1 MSTNAA
7 GADASLVV
15 VAETDGFD
23 AALQRSMAT
32 AQAFERTTVDA
43 ANGAANAVA
52 GVGKKGAAGLGELD
66 ASQKR
71 FLASME
77 RQTAALTMDRVEFAR
92 WQATVKGIPQGVIE
106 PYIRKLQE
114 AVDAQK
120 RSGAAANDYA
130 QRLGLVGVSAGQA
143 QAALRTLPA
152 QITDI
157 TTSLASGQSPFLV
170 LIQQG
175 GQIKDSFGGV
185 GNALKALAGTI
196 TPTVALVGS
205 LAAVVGT
212 LGFAWASG
220 YRESAQLRTSLA
232 LTGNAAGITAGQFNA
247 MAKAIGDDTKAGV
260 GVARDALQALVADG
274 RVGAQ
279 AIEPTA
285 KAVAALARATG
296 DSAADIAK
304 RFADLTGG
312 VADGA
317 AKLNQQFNFL
327 TAEQYKAI
335 KALED
340 HGHAQQALAETMRLL
355 GDRVD
360 ASVPK
365 VGSLERAWIDFKRT
379 IGDVTDA
386 IKGIGRDLTADDA
399 VSVLER
405 RVAQLRS
412 AVTRGAGGA
421 QNATD
426 LIGLVTGGTKRELDD
441 LTALLAKMKEA
452 QQTQRALTA
461 EESKRAE
468 QAKAN
473 IALQGQVNDA
483 LSEQLKL
490 EKQMAETRDKLSAAG
505 FSGEQIAGVIN
516 KLVLG
521 SRAYGDSAALAMA
534 RASAAATDAMTEL
547 AGRQVIFDAQL
558 REGAITEV
566 GYIEMVTQARIKA
579 LEAEKRATQAR
590 SALAADRVNR
600 GDVGALQEVT
610 AAAAQLR
617 RLDAEI
623 ASARIESSSK
633 VKQILIDNAREAY
646 LAEFE
651 AAEKV
656 RDENDAIARQ
666 QFLRRKAAIE
676 AIDEQSR
683 ALGESIRL
691 AELERSLAGA
701 TTSERQ
707 AAVEILRIQIKLQRD
722 LDELQK
728 NNALAADPQE
738 LEKQKQRL
746 RDQAAQAASEVTA
759 RTAGEEWKRVFDDV
773 RSGLYEAIRDG
784 GKDGARSL
792 RDLFERLVLR
802 PMLEPQLN
810 ALSASITDLVMG
822 ARGSSGSSASF
833 FGSGGSSRSFVGLSP
848 GTLGWDKFAT
858 SGAGQSFGLSAMTE
872 DAAGNMYLAQTDL
885 AKSIGNIGNYVADA
899 AGYLDA
905 FMQAKSG
912 KWGTAIGE
920 AAGAYF
926 GGPLGAMI
934 GKTIGAAIDKVFQ
947 GGAGTPHMGGYVS
960 VSSTGQITDIT
971 AAQGG
976 KQQGDMQAL
985 VGTLAGQLNTAL
997 QSGAKAFG
1005 LEAGQSMRLVFES
1018 DGQDA
1023 SWGIAQVLN
1032 AAGVQVAGFGAKG
1045 TFAADAKTGFTEFS
1059 AEAAQAVKSALLAI
1073 DLPKWASDALNTIT
1087 TSDGAD
1093 KLTTV
1098 VASIVQTQEAITD
1111 LRASLR
1117 PLGVSFAE
1125 LAGLS
1130 DDAVYTLMQA
1140 AGGMD
1145 ALKSGLKD
1153 YFGGFFSDS
1162 ERAAM
1167 QLSAIGAELKAFGL
1181 DTLPATKEAYR
1192 ALVEGQDLSTEAGS
1206 KLYAALIRNAG
1217 AFANVMDE
1225 AEGASDAVKTVAATL
1240 ADLQGAIDRN
1250 IGKFLAGDALRQ
1262 YQAGGIQ
1269 STLAGAGVNVS
1280 IDQILGASKQQVFD
1294 FARAFVSLT
1303 DKTVDAK
1310 LAVVNAAGALADLI
1324 DSANGAAGAVSAV
1337 SDTVRA
1343 PGGATFKSTDF
1354 VAALQSIT
1362 GPQLAAYTERY
1373 LGARFGGSV
1382 PAWATSWASNQVT
1395 QSGLANGLALEMLS
1409 RQIDQ
1414 STMAA
1419 AQQWSTS
1426 GIAGSGSES
1435 AAEALLRDQLDS
1447 TRKLIDALD
1456 GVESSLQEYMTSLTQ
1471 SDLSALSPEARLA
1484 DAQAAFDR
1492 VYAQAMAGD
1501 AAAGEMV
1508 RARADD
1514 LLRAQRAYS
1523 GSAGYAPVFDRM
1535 LERLSLLA
1543 DRVNALQMTAASGNV
1558 SNADGLMR
1566 VAGAVSEG
1574 NATSAR
1580 ALETATRERAR
1591 DW

>member
-77 RQTAALTMDRVEFAR
+77 RQTAALTMDRVEFAK

-106 PYIRKLQE
+106 PYIRKLQD

-247 MAKAIGDDTKAGV
+247 MAKSIGDDTKAGV

-274 RVGAQ
+274 RIGAQ

-340 HGHAQQALAETMRLL
+340 HGRAQEALAETMRLL
-355 GDRVD
+355 GQRIETTTQQMGAIERNWTEAKNAVVAYWDSLKALGRDNTPEEELARIKRMREELAKAGQKAYVFGPSD
-360 ASVPK
+360 AELAEQQK
-365 VGSLERAWIDFKRT
+365 RQQLLIDGQKYLAKAKSE
-379 IGDVTDA
+379 DA
-386 IKGIGRDLTADDA
+386 IREQ
-399 VSVLER
+399 ER
-405 RVAQLRS
+405 
-412 AVTRGAGGA
+412 
-421 QNATD
+421 
-426 LIGLVTGGTKRELDD
+426 IGLTK
-441 LTALLAKMKEA
+441 
-452 QQTQRALTA
+452 
-461 EESKRAE
+461 
-468 QAKAN
+468 
-473 IALQGQVNDA
+473 QVNDA

-521 SRAYGDSAALAMA
+521 SKAYGDSAALAMA

-590 SALAADRVNR
+590 SALASDRVNR
-600 GDVGALQEVT
+600 GDTGALQEVI
-610 AAAAQLR
+610 AAAAQVR

-666 QFLRRKAAIE
+666 QFLRRKATIE

-728 NNALAADPQE
+728 NNALAAKPEE
-738 LEKQKQRL
+738 LERQKQRL

-759 RTAGEEWKRVFDDV
+759 RTAAEEWKRVFDDV
-773 RSGLYEAIRDG
+773 RSGLYEAIRNG
-784 GKDGARSL
+784 GKDGLRSL
-792 RDLFERLVLR
+792 SSLAERLIIR

-810 ALSASITDLVMG
+810 GLSASITDVITGM
-822 ARGSSGSSASF
+822 RGNTGGTSFGGGGSLLGNSSSANNVGIEL
-833 FGSGGSSRSFVGLSP
+833 FGKDIALS
-848 GTLGWDKFAT
+848 
-858 SGAGQSFGLSAMTE
+858 
-872 DAAGNMYLAQTDL
+872 DA
-885 AKSIGNIGNYVADA
+885 VAA

-905 FMQAKSG
+905 FMQAKAG

-934 GKTIGAAIDKVFQ
+934 GKTIGAAIDKVFA

-960 VSSTGQITDIT
+960 ISSTGQITDIT

-976 KQQGDMQAL
+976 KQQADMQAL

-1005 LEAGQSMRLVFES
+1005 AEAGQSMRLVFEA

-1059 AEAAQAVKSALLAI
+1059 NEAAQSVKQALLAI

-1192 ALVEGQDLSTEAGS
+1192 ALVEGQDLSTESGS

-1217 AFANVMDE
+1217 AFASVMD
-1225 AEGASDAVKTVAATL
+1225 AADGASSSVDKIAATL
-1240 ADLQGAIDRN
+1240 ADLNGAIDRN
-1250 IGKFLAGDALRQ
+1250 IGKFLSGDSLRQ
-1262 YQAGGIQ
+1262 YQAGQIQ
-1269 STLAGAGVNVS
+1269 ASLAGAGVNVS
-1280 IDQILGASKQQVFD
+1280 IEQILGATKQQVFD
-1294 FARAFVSLT
+1294 FAKSFVNLADKSL
-1303 DKTVDAK
+1303 DAK
-1310 LAVVNAAGALADLI
+1310 VAVVNAAGAMADLI
-1324 DSANGAAGAVSAV
+1324 EAAGGASSAV
-1337 SDTVRA
+1337 SQLSGSVRA
-1343 PGGATFKSTDF
+1343 PNGQTYTAASFQ
-1354 VAALQSIT
+1354 AALSNIT
-1362 GPQLAAYTERY
+1362 PDALAAATATYIDQ
-1373 LGARFGGSV
+1373 RFGGE
-1382 PAWATSWASNQVT
+1382 SWALQWAGNATT
-1395 QSGLANGLALEMLS
+1395 QGALANSLALQALMGNPNAGVGVPSDGSGGQQAGEAYS
-1409 RQIDQ
+1409 DPRIERQLQ
-1414 STMAA
+1414 ST
-1419 AQQWSTS
+1419 
-1426 GIAGSGSES
+1426 
-1435 AAEALLRDQLDS
+1435 RD
-1447 TRKLIDALD
+1447 LIEALD
-1456 GVESSLQEYMTSLTQ
+1456 GVETNLRDYMTSLTQ

-1484 DAQAAFDR
+1484 DAQAAFDQ
-1492 VYAQAMAGD
+1492 VYAQAFAGD
-1501 AAAGEMV
+1501 AAAGEQV

-1523 GSAGYAPVFDRM
+1523 GSGGYAPVFDRM
-1535 LERLSLLA
+1535 LERLAALVDRTDQLKA
-1543 DRVNALQMTAASGNV
+1543 ETANGNRVNAAALTDV
-1558 SNADGLMR
+1558 VD
-1566 VAGAVSEG
+1566 AVSDG

-1580 ALETATRERAR
+1580 ALEAATRERAR

>member
-1 MSTNAA
+1 MSNPTS

-23 AALQRSMAT
+23 AALHRSMAT
-32 AQAFERTTVDA
+32 AQAWERGTVDA

-52 GVGKKGAAGLGELD
+52 SVGKKGAAGLDELGN
-66 ASQKR
+66 SQKR
-71 FLASME
+71 FLASVE
-77 RQTAALTMDRVEFAR
+77 RQTAALTMDRAEFAR

-114 AVDAQK
+114 AIDAQK
-120 RSGAAANDYA
+120 RSGSAAGDYA

-185 GNALKALAGTI
+185 GNALKALSSVI
-196 TPTVALVGS
+196 TPTAVLFGG

-212 LGFAWASG
+212 LGMAWASG
-220 YRESAQLRTSLA
+220 YRESAALRNALA

-247 MAKAIGDDTKAGV
+247 MAKSIGEDTKSGV
-260 GVARDALQALVADG
+260 GVAREALQALVADG
-274 RVGAQ
+274 RIGAQ

-296 DSAADIAK
+296 DSATDIAK

-340 HGHAQQALAETMRLL
+340 HGRAQEALAETMRLL

-379 IGDVTDA
+379 LGEVADA
-386 IKGIGRDLTADDA
+386 VKGIGRDLTTDDA

-412 AVTRGAGGA
+412 AVSRGVGGA

-426 LIGLVTGGTKRELDD
+426 LIGLMTGDTKRELDD

-452 QQTQRALTA
+452 QQTQRTLTA

-468 QAKAN
+468 QARAN
-473 IALQGQVNDA
+473 IALQGQVNDSI
-483 LSEQLKL
+483 SEQLKL

-521 SRAYGDSAALAMA
+521 SKAYGDSAALAMA

-579 LEAEKRATQAR
+579 MEAEKRALQIR
-590 SALAADRVNR
+590 SAQAADRVSR
-600 GDVGALQEVT
+600 GDAGAMSEIVAT
-610 AAAAQLR
+610 AAQVR
-617 RLDAEI
+617 KLDAEI

-633 VKQILIDNAREAY
+633 VKEIIKANAREAY
-646 LAEFE
+646 LAEYE
-651 AAEKV
+651 AAEKT
-656 RDENDAIARQ
+656 RDENDAINRQ
-666 QFLRRKAAIE
+666 QFLRRKQAIE

-701 TTSERQ
+701 TTAERQ
-707 AAVEILRIQIKLQRD
+707 AAVDILRIQIKLQRD

-728 NNALAADPQE
+728 NNAVAARPDVMDR
-738 LEKQKQRL
+738 LKQSL

-759 RTAGEEWKRVFDDV
+759 RVAAEEWKRVFDDV

-784 GKDGARSL
+784 GKDGLRSL
-792 RDLFERLVLR
+792 RSLAERLILR
-802 PMLEPQLN
+802 PMVEPQLN
-810 ALSASITDLVMG
+810 ALSAKITDIIFGTRGGSGSTGSPNGGPIVVGSGTGGERSFDIGGMSITV
-822 ARGSSGSSASF
+822 
-833 FGSGGSSRSFVGLSP
+833 
-848 GTLGWDKFAT
+848 K
-858 SGAGQSFGLSAMTE
+858 
-872 DAAGNMYLAQTDL
+872 DAI
-885 AKSIGNIGNYVADA
+885 SA

-905 FMQAKSG
+905 FMQAKAG

-920 AAGAYF
+920 AAGTYF
-926 GGPLGAMI
+926 GGPIGAML
-934 GKTIGAAIDKVFQ
+934 GKTIGSAVDRVFS

-960 VSSTGQITDIT
+960 IDAAGNITDT
-971 AAQGG
+971 TNVGPVKG
-976 KQQGDMQAL
+976 VQQADMQAL
-985 VGTLAGQLNTAL
+985 VGVLATQLNTAL
-997 QSGAKAFG
+997 QSGALAFG
-1005 LEAGQSMRLVFES
+1005 KSAGASMRLTFES
-1018 DGQDA
+1018 DGHDK

-1032 AAGVQVAGFGAKG
+1032 AAGMQIAGFGAKG
-1045 TFAADAKTGFTEFS
+1045 TFAPDAKTGFTEFTQ
-1059 AEAAQAVKSALLAI
+1059 EAAQSVKQALLAI
-1073 DLPKWASDALNTIT
+1073 DLPKWASDALNQIT
-1087 TSDGAD
+1087 ASDGAD

-1098 VASIVQTQEAITD
+1098 VAGIVQTEQAITD

-1145 ALKSGLKD
+1145 SLKSGLKD
-1153 YFGGFFSDS
+1153 YFGAFFSDS
-1162 ERAAM
+1162 ERASM
-1167 QLSAIGAELKAFGL
+1167 QLEAIGAELRKFGA
-1181 DTLPATKEAYR
+1181 DVPATKEAYR
-1192 ALVEGQDLSTEAGS
+1192 ALAEGQDLSTEAGAN
-1206 KLYAALIRNAG
+1206 LYAALIRNAG
-1217 AFANVMDE
+1217 AFA
-1225 AEGASDAVKTVAATL
+1225 SIKDAAVDTADVIETVAEDIGATL
-1240 ADLQGAIDRN
+1240 DDLQNAIDRN
-1250 IGKFLAGDALRQ
+1250 IGKFLEGDTLRQ
-1262 YQAGGIQ
+1262 YKGSKIVDAL
-1269 STLAGAGVNVS
+1269 SGAGVNLS
-1280 IDQILGASKQQVFD
+1280 LDQVLGASKQDVFD
-1294 FARAFVSLT
+1294 FAQAFVALASNSI
-1303 DKTVDAK
+1303 DAK
-1310 LAVVNAAGALADLI
+1310 LAVVDAAGALADLI
-1324 DSANGAAGAVSAV
+1324 DSATGATDAVATASDAVATASDTIFGPGRKSYAADEFQKALASVTQADIQAYIDSYKLIDKQRYDLYANGAPLSGAVNNMIAFNKL
-1337 SDTVRA
+1337 DQ
-1343 PGGATFKSTDF
+1343 
-1354 VAALQSIT
+1354 AAMEAGT
-1362 GPQLAAYTERY
+1362 TAW
-1373 LGARFGGSV
+1373 GGSMADQRL
-1382 PAWATSWASNQVT
+1382 PEMTN
-1395 QSGLANGLALEMLS
+1395 LAQA
-1409 RQIDQ
+1409 
-1414 STMAA
+1414 
-1419 AQQWSTS
+1419 
-1426 GIAGSGSES
+1426 
-1435 AAEALLRDQLDS
+1435 QLDS
-1447 TRKLIDALD
+1447 TKKLIEALD
-1456 GVESSLQEYMTSLTQ
+1456 GVESSLNDYVKSLTQ
-1471 SDLSALSPEARLA
+1471 GDLSALSPEAKLK
-1484 DAQAAFDR
+1484 DAQAQFESLYKQAWAGDTAA
-1492 VYAQAMAGD
+1492 AQAVQGKAS
-1501 AAAGEMV
+1501 
-1508 RARADD
+1508 D
-1514 LLRAQRAYS
+1514 LLRADKSYF
-1523 GSAGYAPVFDRM
+1523 GSAGYAPKFDEM
-1535 LERLSLLA
+1535 VQLLQKLSAHMEDLKS
-1543 DRVNALQMTAASGNV
+1543 TAAEGNGIQASGLTEV
-1558 SNADGLMR
+1558 ADAMLASSV
-1566 VAGAVSEG
+1566 VAARAAEDARIARARAVS
-1574 NATSAR
+1574 
-1580 ALETATRERAR
+1580 
-1591 DW
+1591 